1 MKINLDKTKILVFR
15 HGGPLKEIEKW
26 FYNGNPVEVVSFYK
40 YLGMYFT
47 PELVWSKT
55 KDMLSKQALKAIS
68 NIIRYQRNFG
78 RFESKD
84 MFKISDTVVRP
95 ILCYGSEIWGFKYS
109 DVIEK
114 THIRFCKRYCGLS
127 TNVADFF
134 ALGEC
139 GRLP

>member
-15 HGGPLKEIEKW
+15 NGGPLKEIEKW

-47 PELVWSKT
+47 PKLVWSKT

-84 MFKISDTVVRP
+84 MFKIFDTVVRP
-95 ILCYGSEIWGFKYS
+95 ILCYGSEIWG
-109 DVIEK
+109 
-114 THIRFCKRYCGLS
+114 LS
-127 TNVADFF
+127 I
-134 ALGEC
+134 LM
-139 GRLP
+139 

>member
-1 MKINLDKTKILVFR
+1 MAQ
-15 HGGPLKEIEKW
+15 EIEKW

-47 PELVWSKT
+47 PKLVWSKT

-84 MFKISDTVVRP
+84 MFKIFDTVVRP

-109 DVIEK
+109 DVIEN
-114 THIRFCKRYCGLS
+114 T
-127 TNVADFF
+127 VAYQPT
-134 ALGEC
+134 L
-139 GRLP
+139 RISSP